1 MTLSLNYGIR
11 PITLADEPFLWEML
25 YRAIYV
31 PEGTSPPSR
40 DIAHHPE
47 MRRYVQHW
55 GQPHDIGIV
64 AIDRKS
70 AQPIG
75 AAWLRLL
82 TGENKG
88 YGYVDETTP
97 ELTIAVVPAYRSLGV
112 GTSLLSHL
120 LTTAQAHYPAVSLS
134 VSADNP
140 ALRLY
145 QRLGFDIVGRC
156 GTSLTMRRKS
166 SEKPGGD
173 SHAPCPAAGEG

>member
-82 TGENKG
+82 TG
-88 YGYVDETTP
+88 
-97 ELTIAVVPAYRSLGV
+97 
-112 GTSLLSHL
+112 LLSHL

-173 SHAPCPAAGEG
+173 PHALCPATGEG

>member
-173 SHAPCPAAGEG
+173 PHALCPATGEG